1 MRNARH
7 PIRVGR
13 NPRVFSLG
21 KASSGFFCI
30 LVLLSLLQIP
40 QSVVGFGV
48 TSVGSSRTFSLRVRT
63 PLCSAENDS
72 IAEGAASPLR
82 LISFDLDDTLFP
94 TTEVVRAANKKML
107 DALKER
113 GCGEVALPDYLTTTK
128 TIRRGLDSPITYQG
142 LRKMA
147 IKQTFLNAGIE
158 NDDKLDARVND
169 CYQAWED
176 ERHAAAQR
184 FLYED
189 AIETLQT
196 LQATYPDAA
205 IVAITNGAG
214 DPLQMKET
222 LAPYFDFS
230 ISGEMEAVFPHRK
243 PHNFIYEYTLQQYQE
258 KTGAIEESSALTL
271 GGWVHVGDCLAND
284 VGAST
289 RCGAQA
295 IWFCHLEEYEM
306 GGTGDEVQMAAS
318 RLIQSK
324 DTAQTPEWSTAT
336 PEEVAARK
344 KQIEDG
350 KQYVAATIHSLS
362 ELPDAVQSV
371 LATKPPSLQEI

>member
-21 KASSGFFCI
+21 KASPSCFCI
-30 LVLLSLLQIP
+30 LVLLSILQLP

-48 TSVGSSRTFSLRVRT
+48 TSVGSSRTFSQRVRT
-63 PLCSAENDS
+63 QLCAADCDS
-72 IAEGAASPLR
+72 IANGPESPLR

-113 GCGEVALPDYLTTTK
+113 GCGEVALPDYLATTK
-128 TIRRGLDSPITYQG
+128 IIRRGLDSPSTYQG

-147 IKQTFLNAGIE
+147 IKQTFLNAGID
-158 NDDKLDARVND
+158 NDDKLDARVNE

-189 AIETLQT
+189 AINTLQT

-222 LAPYFDFS
+222 LASYFDFT

-258 KTGAIEESSALTL
+258 KIDTAEDSALTS

-371 LATKPPSLQEI
+371 LATKPPALQEN

>member
-1 MRNARH
+1 M
-7 PIRVGR
+7 GR

-21 KASSGFFCI
+21 KASPSCFCI
-30 LVLLSLLQIP
+30 LVLLSILQLP

-48 TSVGSSRTFSLRVRT
+48 TSVGSSRTFSQRVRT
-63 PLCSAENDS
+63 QLCAADCDS
-72 IAEGAASPLR
+72 IANGPESPLR

-113 GCGEVALPDYLTTTK
+113 GCGEVALPDYLATTK
-128 TIRRGLDSPITYQG
+128 IIRRGLDSPSTYQG

-147 IKQTFLNAGIE
+147 IKQTFLNAGID
-158 NDDKLDARVND
+158 NDDKLDARVNE

-189 AIETLQT
+189 AINTLQT

-222 LAPYFDFS
+222 LASYFDFT

-258 KTGAIEESSALTL
+258 KIDTAEDSALTS

-371 LATKPPSLQEI
+371 LATKPPALQEN